1 MPFYVPGGGN
11 ALPGLQYPIIAQPTR
26 PLAGPR
32 KRSAVGRDIRL
43 HALFITGGGWPGKH
57 RELLLGGRW
66 RSVLFILRDT
76 VLNGFGF
83 ARRFRRK
90 LIGVADG
97 VVFDLTRLFDDAV
110 TFLLCVLLH
119 RIGLGFRLLGDG
131 IRFLVRLRLDGA
143 GLILQAIGL
152 GVGLAFQRINLLIRI
167 LLNRLGFVRR
177 GILHLLRIIF
187 GLIQFVIYFRRIV
200 AAKQGQA

>member
-11 ALPGLQYPIIAQPTR
+11 ALPGLQYRSLRSQLA
-26 PLAGPR
+26 PLQAR

-43 HALFITGGGWPGKH
+43 HALFITGGGWPCKH

-119 RIGLGFRLLGDG
+119 RIGSAFACSAMASAFMSASALM
-131 IRFLVRLRLDGA
+131 A
-143 GLILQAIGL
+143 
-152 GVGLAFQRINLLIRI
+152 LA
-167 LLNRLGFVRR
+167 
-177 GILHLLRIIF
+177 
-187 GLIQFVIYFRRIV
+187 
-200 AAKQGQA
+200 